1 MLGDG
6 TGKIW
11 MDGQM
16 VDWAEANVHVLSHTF
31 HYGSGV
37 FEGERAYRGKIFKM
51 QEHHERLKAGAKMM
65 DFDIPY
71 SVEEINKAAEA
82 VIEENG
88 FSEAYVR
95 PVAWHGPESLS
106 VATKGTSVHLA
117 IAAWKWTSYFDVKDG
132 QVPAIRLM
140 WSDYVRP
147 APNVGPV
154 MAKANGQYISGTLG
168 KNKAMRGGYD
178 DAIMLDY
185 RGYVAECTG
194 ANLFMVK
201 GGVLITPLADCFLN
215 GITRQTIIE
224 IAHEMGVPIMEKHFY
239 PDELAKADEVFITGT
254 AVEVQPIGEIGTQKY
269 ATGPITMKIR
279 EIYTKL
285 VNGEA

>member
-16 VDWAEANVHVLSHTF
+16 VDWVDASVHVLSHTF

-51 QEHHERLKAGAKMM
+51 KEHHKRLKAGAKMI
-65 DFDIPY
+65 DFEIPY
-71 SVEEINKAAEA
+71 TVEEINKAAEA
-82 VIEENG
+82 VIKENG

-95 PVAWHGPESLS
+95 PIAWHGPESLS

-168 KNKAMRGGYD
+168 KNKAMREGYD

-201 GGVLITPLADCFLN
+201 GGVLITPIADCFLN

-224 IAHEMGVPIMEKHFY
+224 IAHEMGIPVVEKHFY
-239 PDELAKADEVFITGT
+239 PDEIAQADEVFITGT
-254 AVEVQPIGEIGTQKY
+254 AVEVQPIGEIGAQKY

-279 EIYTKL
+279 QTYTKC